1 MNTIR
6 IAQLLLVLLLASQQ
20 LSASDRPTKAWLEA
34 DAREKAELAAN
45 PPHVPIK
52 PDPHRSLPY
61 IIRNPDGPRGQIALR
76 QFDKDGYHCDW
87 YRINGRG
94 MVYSPDGAFLRHNRG
109 RCKPCKGGTTLI
121 TSDTPARPAYHS
133 PFPSC
138 ANGRCR

>member
-6 IAQLLLVLLLASQQ
+6 IAQLLLVLILTTPAN
-20 LSASDRPTKAWLEA
+20 ASDRPTKSWLAA
-34 DAREKAELAAN
+34 DAREKAAIAAN
-45 PPHVPIK
+45 PPHVPVK

-61 IIRNPDGPRGQIALR
+61 TLRNPDGPRGLIAMR

-87 YRINGRG
+87 YRVNGRG
-94 MVYSPDGAFLRHNRG
+94 MVYSPDGAFLRHIKG
-109 RCKPCKGGTTLI
+109 KCKHCKGGTTLI
-121 TSDTPARPAYHS
+121 TSDTPARQPYVS